1 MVSAI
6 SAASGFASGIS
17 SPEKAQESAGQSDVA
32 RIKAEIISLKSELQC
47 TECEDDQE
55 DIRKTIE
62 TLETQLRRAQSDETV
77 SKVKTNA
84 ASSSKS
90 EGPGTS
96 GGHKP
101 EPGDPGFLLDMT
113 V

>member
-1 MVSAI
+1 MASAI
-6 SAASGFASGIS
+6 SAAPGFASGIS
-17 SPEKAQESAGQSDVA
+17 SPEKAQESAGQSEVA

-62 TLETQLRRAQSDETV
+62 TLETQLRRAQSDETA
-77 SKVKTNA
+77 SKAKANG
-84 ASSSKS
+84 ASSVKS
-90 EGPGTS
+90 ENSVTLGRN
-96 GGHKP
+96 KP
-101 EPGDPGFLLDMT
+101 EPGDPGFFLDVM

>member
-32 RIKAEIISLKSELQC
+32 RIKAEIISLKSKLQC

-55 DIRKTIE
+55 DIKKTIE
-62 TLETQLRRAQSDETV
+62 TLETQLRRAQSDETA
-77 SKVKTNA
+77 SKVNA

-90 EGPGTS
+90 EDPGTS